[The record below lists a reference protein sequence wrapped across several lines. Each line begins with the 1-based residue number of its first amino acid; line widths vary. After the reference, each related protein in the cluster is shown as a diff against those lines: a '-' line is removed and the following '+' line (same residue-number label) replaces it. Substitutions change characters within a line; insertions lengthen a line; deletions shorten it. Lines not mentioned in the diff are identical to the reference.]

1 MSIREYLQDGMSET
15 EELYRGVFA
24 VESDA
29 IILVDSET
37 GLLVDANNS
46 ALALYGYSR
55 EEFVRL
61 SVERISAES
70 QESLNVITSCTK
82 SVSLRWHC
90 KKNGTVFPVE
100 ISLSYFNFKER
111 NIHIAAIRDITERK
125 QMEKALAFKN
135 LILTTEQEL
144 SLDGNLVVDEN
155 NSILSYNQQ
164 FIEIWRIPPELVGT
178 RDDAPVLQFVA
189 KQPIDTDGFLERVRY
204 LYGNREEKSR
214 EEIPL
219 KDGRIIDR
227 YSAPMTG
234 VDGEYYGRVWY
245 FRDITELQR
254 ARQDMLKTE
263 KLESLGVLAGGIA
276 HDFNNILTVI
286 LGNISLARIQLQEP
300 EKVAQRLE
308 DAENAAVR
316 AKDLT
321 QQLLTFARGGEPVK
335 KTIILSSLLKEAAGF
350 ALHGSAVKATF
361 DLDDNLWSVEADGG
375 QLSQVIHNL
384 VLNAIQAMP
393 NGGKLIVS
401 AHNAE
406 SRQAEKRFVKISIAD
421 TGTGIPKEFL
431 QNIFDPYFTTKQ
443 KGSGLGLATCFSV
456 IKKHDG
462 KISVESTLGR
472 GTVFYISLPASGRI
486 GATEPGQ
493 RLEVVQGRGN
503 VLVVDDEEMI
513 REFAK
518 ASLEELG
525 YLVECTENGN
535 AAVELYRRRAEEGT
549 PFVAVIMDLTLPGGI
564 GGKEAITSLIQ
575 IDPHVKAVVSSGYA
589 SDPVVA
595 NYRDYG
601 FSAVLNKPYR
611 LQEMSKVLHDLLED

>member
-503 VLVVDDEEMI
+503 VLVVDYEEMI